1 MDDDS
6 DSDGG
11 ALSIYLNSR
20 PSTRVNALESYYAL

>member
-6 DSDGG
+6 DSDSG

-20 PSTRVNALESYYAL
+20 PLHAS

>member
-20 PSTRVNALESYYAL
+20 PLHAS